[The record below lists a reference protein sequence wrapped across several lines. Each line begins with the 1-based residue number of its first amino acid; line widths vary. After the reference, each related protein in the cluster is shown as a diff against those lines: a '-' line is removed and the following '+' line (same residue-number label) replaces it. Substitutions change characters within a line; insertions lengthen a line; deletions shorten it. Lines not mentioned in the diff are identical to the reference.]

1 MFFVT
6 DGKRTTEQE
15 YLKLLREP
23 VKEQKLS
30 VVQDLKP
37 KLKKHIVE
45 SLLEGDAV
53 IEKYND
59 SQSEE
64 EYVMMRKFGLIL
76 LQDIVDGR
84 DSLVKREFS
93 KHLSTEYETKN
104 PTNLR

>member
-45 SLLEGDAV
+45 SLLKGDAV

-76 LQDIVDGR
+76 LQDIIDGR
-84 DSLVKREFS
+84 DSLVKR
-93 KHLSTEYETKN
+93 
-104 PTNLR
+104 